1 MKVRDVTGK
10 KELPIMTI
18 IRESIGFFKRHALEA
33 LSRQRNV
40 RPDEVFW
47 VLTVPAIWS
56 EPAKELMRVAAIE
69 VNKGLLKCHLL
80 LNSFLSSK
88 RPVVLHV
95 SSNTCGNLKP
105 ILRN

>member
-1 MKVRDVTGK
+1 MTVRDVTGK

-40 RPDEVFW
+40 RPDEIFW

-56 EPAKELMRVAAIE
+56 EPSKELMRAAAIE
-69 VNKGLLKCHLL
+69 VKKVLFKCHLL
-80 LNSFLSSK
+80 LNSQLTNK
-88 RPVVLHV
+88 
-95 SSNTCGNLKP
+95 
-105 ILRN
+105 

>member
-47 VLTVPAIWS
+47 VLTVPAIWG
-56 EPAKELMRVAAIE
+56 EPAKELMRGKQGFIE
-69 VNKGLLKCHLL
+69 MSSASEFF
-80 LNSFLSSK
+80 SFLKKTS
-88 RPVVLHV
+88 RV
-95 SSNTCGNLKP
+95 TCIQQYLW
-105 ILRN
+105 